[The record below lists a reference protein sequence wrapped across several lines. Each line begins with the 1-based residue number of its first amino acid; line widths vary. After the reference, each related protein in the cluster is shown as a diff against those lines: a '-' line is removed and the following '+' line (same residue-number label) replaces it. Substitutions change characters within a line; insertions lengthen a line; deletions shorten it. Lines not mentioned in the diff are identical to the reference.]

1 MRAHIAI
8 YDETTVGDRSVALM
22 LDVPS
27 DRITVKELI
36 RMRVFEEVDAYNKKQ
51 QPVFSGLVQPTE
63 TEKTLN
69 GFKFRKPKQVDP
81 GKQYSAAIEAFKA
94 NRIIV
99 LVDDLQVEDL
109 DEVIDIDDST
119 TVSFLKLVPLVG
131 G

>member
-1 MRAHIAI
+1 
-8 YDETTVGDRSVALM
+8 M

-27 DRITVKELI
+27 ETITVKELI
-36 RMRVFEEVDAYNKKQ
+36 RMRVFQEVEAYNNNRK
-51 QPVFSGLVQPTE
+51 PVFNGLVQPTD

-69 GFKFRKPKQVDP
+69 GFKFKIPKKVDP

-99 LVDDLQVEDL
+99 LVDNLQVEDL
-109 DEVIDIDDST
+109 DEVIDVDDST
-119 TVSFLKLVPLVG
+119 RVSFLKLVPLVG